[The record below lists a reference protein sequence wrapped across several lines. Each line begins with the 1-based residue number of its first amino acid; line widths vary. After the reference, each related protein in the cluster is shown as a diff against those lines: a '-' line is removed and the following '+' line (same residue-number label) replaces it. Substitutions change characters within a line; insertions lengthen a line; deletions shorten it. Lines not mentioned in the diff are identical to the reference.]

1 MQYIYSC
8 NFTTAEPPPNLEIA
22 ASADEENHNEEVD
35 QGGLLPEEGEGT
47 VESPFFSDQ
56 AGDKSGEIS
65 PPVVDDPVPS
75 SSTQQSCKCQ
85 CSEMKE
91 QLEDLQKKV
100 EFLLKEIKKPS
111 SPKSVPA
118 RRPPGSTQKG
128 KHAKKNSLTLNIC
141 GNYSFTFTLLT

>member
-1 MQYIYSC
+1 MRRWIRAVFCQKRGKGRWSHPILA
-8 NFTTAEPPPNLEIA
+8 TKQVT
-22 ASADEENHNEEVD
+22 
-35 QGGLLPEEGEGT
+35 
-47 VESPFFSDQ
+47 
-56 AGDKSGEIS
+56 SGEIS

-118 RRPPGSTQKG
+118 RRPPGSTHKG